1 MSSPML
7 LLAQWG
13 SIFFYN
19 IGLSPQDIIQR
30 ESLDWYYSQLMAKI
44 KQRHTNVKID
54 MASPLAIHSSPP
66 QEKPLHRD

>member
-19 IGLSPQDIIQR
+19 IDLSPQDTIQR

-54 MASPLAIHSSPP
+54 MASPLAAVHPRKSHCTGI
-66 QEKPLHRD
+66 DA